1 MRIILLGPPG
11 AGKGTQAEVLVKKL
25 SIPHISTGDMFRNA
39 IKEGTDLGK
48 KAKEYMDS
56 GQLVPDEVTVG
67 IVRERISQDDC
78 GSGFLLDGFPRTVA
92 QAEALDEIL
101 AEMKTQLDAVIS
113 IEVPSEKLVTRLT
126 GRRVCRKC
134 GATYHMEFNPPG
146 QDGICNKCGGELYQ
160 RSDDTEETVLSRLNV
175 YEKQTAPLIQY
186 YNQKGLLKRI
196 DGDKPIDQVLVKI
209 GESLGKN
216 WA

>member
-39 IKEGTDLGK
+39 IKEGTELGK
-48 KAKEYMDS
+48 KAKGYMDS

-67 IVRERISQDDC
+67 IVQERISQNDC
-78 GSGFLLDGFPRTVA
+78 QGGFLLDGFPRTVS
-92 QAEALDEIL
+92 QAEALDGIL
-101 AEMKTQLDAVIS
+101 AEMQTGLDAVIS
-113 IEVPSEKLVTRLT
+113 IEVPKEKLVTRLT

-146 QDGICNKCGGELYQ
+146 QDGACDKCSGELYQ
-160 RSDDTEETVLSRLNV
+160 RSDDTEETVLNRLSV
-175 YEKQTAPLIQY
+175 YENQTAPLIEY
-186 YNQKGLLKRI
+186 YSQKGLLKKI

-209 GESLGKN
+209 GESLGRN